1 MNLEENS
8 TDKILFVTKEESKVG
23 NELMVE
29 LGADMKLVKKLTKE
43 PEVDEELTKELEVK
57 KLTKEP
63 EVDEELTKELE
74 ANEEQLLAEYR
85 VVELGAKR
93 KIRPKEE

>member
-8 TDKILFVTKEESKVG
+8 TDKTVFVTKEKSKVG
-23 NELMVE
+23 NELMVK
-29 LGADMKLVKKLTKE
+29 LGADMTLVKKL
-43 PEVDEELTKELEVK
+43 VNELEV
-57 KLTKEP
+57 
-63 EVDEELTKELE
+63 DD
-74 ANEEQLLAEYR
+74 EQLLAEYR

>member
-8 TDKILFVTKEESKVG
+8 TNKTLFVTKKESKVG
-23 NELMVE
+23 NELIVE

-43 PEVDEELTKELEVK
+43 LEA
-57 KLTKEP
+57 
-63 EVDEELTKELE
+63 DEELTKELE
-74 ANEEQLLAEYR
+74 ADEEQLLAEYK